1 MRRVAI
7 VTTSTVAGVI
17 LLLSLKPHAGSAVT
31 AAQRGIGAQPPAAG
45 STAAPGTS
53 SGSGSSS
60 GSGGGSLKS
69 GTYTGDA
76 IDTRFG
82 PVQVQATISGGKLTA
97 VKVLQVPD
105 DDPREDFIV
114 TQDVPVL
121 TQEALAAGNASIDSV
136 SGATFTSMGYVQSLQ
151 SALDRARA

>member
-45 STAAPGTS
+45 STASPGTS
-53 SGSGSSS
+53 SGSGSGSS
-60 GSGGGSLKS
+60 GGSLRG

-76 IDTRFG
+76 IDTRYG
-82 PVQVQATISGGKLTA
+82 PVQVQATVSGGKLTA

-105 DDPREDFIV
+105 EDPREDFIV

-151 SALDRARA
+151 SALDKARA